1 VAGVNTMAKVFDL
14 DAPGRV
20 LRLPALPWLRQLMLR
35 RRVPLVSQMERTDCG
50 AACLA
55 MVLGHHGH
63 AAPLVEVRELCGIG
77 RDGAS
82 AAAIAQA
89 ARQRGLQAQ
98 AFRVTEESLGGLP
111 MPAILHVDGAHF
123 VVVERAVREGW
134 SVLDPAGGRTRW
146 SAQEMA
152 RRLSG
157 VALVCTPSDGFERRR
172 APRPTLGRYLAQL
185 RRCRS
190 PIALVGACTLLLE
203 LVALVPPAATQ
214 VMVDH
219 VILPQRDAWLWVVAA
234 AVAAA
239 CASQVALVFVRDRVI
254 HWLHAALDLSL
265 MSGFVAHLLH
275 LPLAALAQR
284 PAGDL
289 MQRVQANIE
298 LRDLSTRLIDCVLD
312 SALVLAYAALMLAY
326 HPLLGLGVLSSHG
339 VRLALTQAWRGAQ
352 REAIGQEQ
360 AALGR
365 ERGAAAEALGAA
377 EFVQAFGLAGA
388 LARRQRE
395 RLDER
400 GNAALRRTLLGQ
412 RSARGMTA
420 FDAVCHAAL
429 LAGAGFA
436 VMAEQLTLG
445 EFAGFLALHALLG
458 RPLQSMAA
466 LAGELALLRGS
477 LERIDDVLAAPVEA
491 RGGQVLPDLRGDIE
505 LRGVCHR
512 YSRHAPWVL
521 DGIDLRIAAGER
533 VAIVGPS
540 GAGKSTL
547 ARLVLGL
554 ATPTSGE
561 ERLDGH
567 DLRTLDMVA
576 LRRRMAAVLQDAF
589 VFDDTAR
596 ANLALAD
603 DDLPSRDLH
612 AAARV
617 AQLHDV
623 LEALPQGYDTP
634 LGPGGLRL
642 SAGQRQ
648 RLMIARALA
657 HRPSV
662 LVLDEAT
669 SHLDTATEAALQSHL
684 DGMRCTQL
692 VIAHRL
698 ATVRNADRILVM
710 QGGRIVQSGRFEDL
724 GLVPGVFRDLL
735 QAGGAWC

>member
-1 VAGVNTMAKVFDL
+1 MAFLSSSTVFPFFAL
-14 DAPGRV
+14 GRGRPGAAPR
-20 LRLPALPWLRQLMLR
+20 RAA
-35 RRVPLVSQMERTDCG
+35 RRVPLVAQMERTDCG

-55 MVLGHHGH
+55 MVLAHHGH
-63 AAPLVEVRELCGIG
+63 AAPLAEVRDQCGIG

-89 ARQRGLQAQ
+89 AQHYGLRTQ
-98 AFRVTEESLGGLP
+98 AFRVTPDALAGLDL
-111 MPAILHVDGAHF
+111 PAILHVDGAHF
-123 VVVERAVREGW
+123 VVLVGARGDGW
-134 SVLDPAGGRTRW
+134 DVIDPAAGRVHW
-146 SAQEMA
+146 AADEMA
-152 RRLSG
+152 RRLSS
-157 VALVCTPSDGFERRR
+157 VALVCTPGADFRRRR
-172 APRPTLGRYLAQL
+172 APRPTFTRYVAQL
-185 RRCRS
+185 RRCGS
-190 PIALVGACTLLLE
+190 ALALVGLCTLLLE

-219 VILPQRDAWLWVVAA
+219 VIQPRRDAWLWVVAG
-234 AVAAA
+234 AVLAAA
-239 CASQVALVFVRDRVI
+239 LSQIGLVFLRDRVI

-265 MSGFVAHLLH
+265 MSDFVAHLLH

-298 LRDLSTRLIDCVLD
+298 LRDLSTRLVSCVLD

-326 HPLLGLGVLSSHG
+326 HPWLGLGVLLSHAA
-339 VRLALTQAWRGAQ
+339 RIALTQAWRGVQ

-365 ERGAAAEALGAA
+365 ERSAATEALGAP
-377 EFVQAFGLAGA
+377 EFVRAFGLAGP
-388 LARRQRE
+388 LAERQRE
-395 RLDER
+395 RIDER
-400 GNAALRRTLLGQ
+400 GNATLRRTALGQ
-412 RSARGMTA
+412 RNARWMQL
-420 FDAVCHAAL
+420 FDGLCQAGL
-429 LAGAGFA
+429 LAGAGA
-436 VMAEQLTLG
+436 LVMAEQLTLG
-445 EFAGFLALHALLG
+445 EFAGFLALHSLLG

-466 LAGELALLRGS
+466 LAGEVTLLRGT
-477 LERIDDVLAAPVEA
+477 LERIDDVLAAPTEP
-491 RGGQVLPDLRGDIE
+491 RGTVRPQTVHGAIE
-505 LRGVCHR
+505 LRGVRFR

-521 DGIDLRIAAGER
+521 DGIDLRIAPGER

-554 ATPTSGE
+554 ARPSAGE
-561 ERLDGH
+561 VLLDGAALH
-567 DLRTLDMVA
+567 TLDMVA
-576 LRRRMAAVLQDAF
+576 VRRRMAAVLQEAF

-603 DDLPSRDLH
+603 DDLPGSALQSACR
-612 AAARV
+612 A
-617 AQLHDV
+617 AQLHDT
-623 LEALPQGYDTP
+623 LAALPQGYDTP
-634 LGPGGLRL
+634 LGPGGMRL

-657 HRPSV
+657 HRPAV

-669 SHLDTATEAALQSHL
+669 SHLDAVTEAALQAHL
-684 DGMRCTQL
+684 DGLRCTQL

-710 QGGRIVQSGRFEDL
+710 QDGRIQQSGRFEDL
-724 GLVPGVFRDLL
+724 ACVPGVFRDLL